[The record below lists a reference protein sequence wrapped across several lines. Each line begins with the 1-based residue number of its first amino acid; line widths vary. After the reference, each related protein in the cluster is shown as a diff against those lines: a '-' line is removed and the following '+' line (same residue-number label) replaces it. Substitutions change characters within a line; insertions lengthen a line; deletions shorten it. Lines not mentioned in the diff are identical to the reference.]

1 MVVREGRVKEVAD
14 RVLSLQSLISQ
25 LRRQVTLT
33 QERVPQLEDAKKAAV
48 AGDENIDYENMEYMC
63 IASTLAM

>member
-1 MVVREGRVKEVAD
+1 MVRERRVKEVAN

-25 LRRQVTLT
+25 LRRQITLT

-48 AGDENIDYENMEYMC
+48 AGD
-63 IASTLAM
+63 